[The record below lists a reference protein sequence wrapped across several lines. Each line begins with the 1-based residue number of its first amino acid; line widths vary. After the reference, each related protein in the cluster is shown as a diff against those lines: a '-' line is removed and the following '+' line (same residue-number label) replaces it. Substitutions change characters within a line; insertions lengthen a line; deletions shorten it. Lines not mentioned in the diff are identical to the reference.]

1 MYPQPFGES
10 LPRVVPGEVVDPSAG
25 APQRP
30 SRTEPERGPRVALLS
45 LRDVRPIADFG
56 GLHEAEDVLVET
68 LSASLYRV
76 VLASPRFSRRPFDS
90 APMRRMLSSTRLV
103 RPYRIEHHQPGSGAM
118 ARDVLV
124 ILASDVADAAALLG
138 VPGWHE
144 LGEKVLL
151 HIGVVTESELRRHP
165 ELVGQLRRRVDAL
178 FSGTE
183 MPPLGH
189 LRSDRLR
196 TVGVV
201 PALLDVLA
209 FATRTD
215 DERTIDVFSPGPERP
230 GQHQL
235 LQRWA
240 DAQGGR
246 YQHDI
251 GRLGAITSPAQ
262 HRRIFTTMATRS
274 RLLLTNYS
282 QSDRRHGGQHRGV
295 SGRFYDAM
303 AAGCALVG
311 DLPASS
317 RQFSAYVAGAQ
328 PLSLPSDAVRL
339 PSELAEALGDPAESR
354 RLGLAAREAA
364 LRRNDVA
371 HRWLEMVTLAGLP
384 ESAGIRERIG
394 ALAAMADTLHT
405 DDPTEADTDT
415 GPSTDVGA
423 AGDVP

>member
-1 MYPQPFGES
+1 MHPQPFGES
-10 LPRVVPGEVVDPSAG
+10 LPRVVPGEVVESSAG
-25 APQRP
+25 PPRRP
-30 SRTEPERGPRVALLS
+30 ASTEPERGPRVAVLS

-56 GLHEAEDVLVET
+56 GLHEAEDVLVEA

-90 APMRRMLSSTRLV
+90 APVRRALSSTRLMH
-103 RPYRIEHHQPGSGAM
+103 PYRIEHHQPGSGAM

-124 ILASDVADAAALLG
+124 VLARDVADAATLIG

-144 LGEKVLL
+144 LGETVLL
-151 HIGVVTESELRRHP
+151 HIGVVTESELRRNP

-189 LRSDRLR
+189 LRSTRLR

-201 PALLDVLA
+201 PPLLDVLA

-235 LQRWA
+235 LQHWA
-240 DAQGGR
+240 DTHGGR

-282 QSDRRHGGQHRGV
+282 RSERRHGGQHRGV

-317 RQFSAYVAGAQ
+317 RQFSEYVTAAK
-328 PLSLPSDAVRL
+328 PLSLPSDALRL
-339 PSELAEALGDPAESR
+339 PSELADALGDPAESR

-371 HRWLEMVTLAGLP
+371 HRWQEMATLAGLP
-384 ESAGIRERIG
+384 ESTGIRERIESLG
-394 ALAAMADTLHT
+394 GMADTLHT
-405 DDPTEADTDT
+405 TPPPDTDT
-415 GPSTDVGA
+415 GTGVGA
-423 AGDVP
+423 TRDST